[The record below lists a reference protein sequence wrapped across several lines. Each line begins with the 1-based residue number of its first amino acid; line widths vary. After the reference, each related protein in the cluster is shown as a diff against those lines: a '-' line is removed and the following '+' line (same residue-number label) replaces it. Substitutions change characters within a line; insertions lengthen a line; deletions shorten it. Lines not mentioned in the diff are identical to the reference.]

1 MKSIGSTKVFE
12 KGVSMSVL
20 EQVVEMAKEFFGK
33 TEVDAN
39 TTLEDLGADSIDK
52 VSLILDIETQFE
64 IEMSDNEQLSTIGD
78 IVEVIEKKLDEK
90 SK

>member
-1 MKSIGSTKVFE
+1 
-12 KGVSMSVL
+12 MSVL
-20 EQVVEMAKEFFGK
+20 EQVVEMTKEFFGK

>member
-1 MKSIGSTKVFE
+1 
-12 KGVSMSVL
+12 MSVL